1 MYRKHTWVKGEVISS
16 TGLNHIEDG
25 IAANDAAIRAIHVPT
40 ATSELLNDSGY
51 ITNTVNNLTNYT
63 LTNQL
68 ATVATS
74 GNYNDLTNKPT
85 IPTKTSDLVNDSGF
99 LTAIPDD
106 YVTDTELDQKGYLTS
121 ADLTDYV
128 QTSSL
133 ANVAFSGSY
142 NDLEDKP
149 IIPEPYELPT
159 ASTTVLG
166 GVKIDGT
173 SIVIQ
178 DGVISAVTGGTP
190 ISSYDDLTD
199 KPQINNVTLQG
210 NITLSDIGV
219 QPAGDYATQ
228 SDIPTNVSQLTNDSG
243 YITNTVLSDY
253 ALKSELPTKTS
264 ELQNDSGYLTSIP
277 DNYVTS
283 DELSTV
289 ATTGNYNDLTNKPDI
304 PEPYILPVASSTTL
318 GGVKIDNS
326 TITIKNEVISANIP
340 ENITTQGNTFNGP
353 SQLVQLDNSGKL
365 PALDGSQLTGI
376 TASLPSNVVTTDT
389 EQNITGDKTFTGKS
403 IYPNPDTVEFSY
415 SDLDDAGTGYTG
427 TLSGPTLKYG
437 SYNTPSSAHVIFTD
451 NWSRYENNF
460 LTDSGSKEISMATYN
475 PYVIDARNYLT
486 NCVLSYTT
494 LPTVEGTESL
504 KFYTG
509 TTVKVGAGYLDE
521 DGYTPY
527 SRTITLQSDM
537 TLNQGRFTGYE
548 YCQYIRY
555 DGTLWQHYYPYI
567 EVYDRSM
574 VPTSGKYIAYV
585 YKENRT
591 FYVTD
596 GAFNTSSNYQMFLI
610 SKTYYDGTN
619 FYFDYA
625 MPAMAPNQLN
635 LANHTRKPS

>member
-1 MYRKHTWVKGEVISS
+1 MYQKHTWVKGEVISS
-16 TGLNHIEDG
+16 TGLNRIEDG

-149 IIPEPYELPT
+149 VIPEPYELPT

-210 NITLSDIGV
+210 NITLSALGV

-243 YITNTVLSDY
+243 YITNTALSDY

-326 TITIKNEVISANIP
+326 TITISNEVISANIP

-353 SQLVQLDNSGKL
+353 NQLVKL
-365 PALDGSQLTGI
+365 NNDGDLRLADEIVVENGTI
-376 TASLPSNVVTTDT
+376 TTR
-389 EQNITGDKTFTGKS
+389 NITGWNSILNIGKS
-403 IYPNPDTVEFSY
+403 GSYQNVSFYVQHPGISIDY
-415 SDLDDAGTGYTG
+415 SDGTTG
-427 TLSGPTLKYG
+427 FILSTG
-437 SYNTPSSAHVIFTD
+437 SESYYRALYN
-451 NWSRYENNF
+451 
-460 LTDSGSKEISMATYN
+460 
-475 PYVIDARNYLT
+475 
-486 NCVLSYTT
+486 NCVIS
-494 LPTVEGTESL
+494 
-504 KFYTG
+504 
-509 TTVKVGAGYLDE
+509 
-521 DGYTPY
+521 
-527 SRTITLQSDM
+527 
-537 TLNQGRFTGYE
+537 
-548 YCQYIRY
+548 
-555 DGTLWQHYYPYI
+555 
-567 EVYDRSM
+567 
-574 VPTSGKYIAYV
+574 
-585 YKENRT
+585 
-591 FYVTD
+591 YVTPP
-596 GAFNTSSNYQMFLI
+596 SQ
-610 SKTYYDGTN
+610 DGTN
-619 FYFDYA
+619 VTVYAGTTIVYPLDVYNGRPRSAIYTLPADATVNYATGTSGPVNFYIQTNGSIYQNAFEYKEVWDKSELS
-625 MPAMAPNQLN
+625 PTSTIWVFEKST
-635 LANHTRKPS
+635 NHYYSYSTSTKTWTLRNNIMMIGRYIDNNTEKYFKFLPPVITSQSILDL